1 MTRFCGDAVG
11 VRSRPKNFATG
22 KERRRDMEA
31 RFWEADAAVARSSL
45 ASAPAEPER
54 RAAPRRCSSAPG
66 GTRTWSAG
74 RTRTRCPTSRSA
86 TSTGSTSSS
95 TCARGQRRWVRSPA
109 GRPPSTLPVHER
121 GARIRSGAHCCAGRL
136 LVEVFED
143 AAPLAARF
151 FLNRCREGSS
161 EALQG
166 TCVHRLQPE
175 MAFFFGKS
183 RGCVPRG
190 GLCVVVRQALS
201 AGLPAGLLLCG
212 RLGGRPVGRGAAWA
226 ASAARWRSLF
236 LRPCVCRRRRHKG
249 GAAVRRYPGLHH
261 MAAGAVSVSRGGD
274 EVAVTLGRALALDPS
289 HQARGALGPAGGLC
303 GCGGCASAPMV
314 ATRAL

>member
-31 RFWEADAAVARSSL
+31 RFLKAGAETARSSPT
-45 ASAPAEPER
+45 SAPAEPER

-66 GTRTWSAG
+66 GTRTWPAG
-74 RTRTRCPTSRSA
+74 PTRTRCPTCPSA

-95 TCARGQRRWVRSPA
+95 TCARGQTRWVRAPV
-109 GRPPSTLPVHER
+109 GRPPSAPPARER
-121 GARIRSGAHCCAGRL
+121 GARVQSGARHRAGRL

-183 RGCVPRG
+183 RGCAPRH
-190 GLCVVVRQALS
+190 
-201 AGLPAGLLLCG
+201 
-212 RLGGRPVGRGAAWA
+212 GAA
-226 ASAARWRSLF
+226 
-236 LRPCVCRRRRHKG
+236 
-249 GAAVRRYPGLHH
+249 
-261 MAAGAVSVSRGGD
+261 AAGSD
-274 EVAVTLGRALALDPS
+274 
-289 HQARGALGPAGGLC
+289 LC
-303 GCGGCASAPMV
+303 LVC
-314 ATRAL
+314 